1 MEKESGNDEDDDDDD
16 GGDALREMVN
26 DKSERD
32 EESSS
37 LGLSE
42 LEQSVEA
49 LALNGV
55 VDGALLKKL
64 GVPLDYN
71 EQTNLATMIIEN
83 RKLLQENQSRFNPLS
98 GRDGTDN
105 LVTDGID
112 DEMVMDSDGS
122 PDVDRDGDEKMK
134 EQEKPEIGPDQVECE
149 NCGKYVHSMSIQMHK
164 MHCIRKFTQCEI
176 CNECIKIEDKETH
189 FEDVHMEIT
198 CICQQVCIG
207 KVAHRRHSKVEC
219 TLRLRTCTLCGRD
232 NVTANTFE
240 EHVRMCRE
248 EEVTCPEC
256 GVSYLRKD

>member
-1 MEKESGNDEDDDDDD
+1 MEKESGNDEDADDDD

-83 RKLLQENQSRFNPLS
+83 RKLLQENQSRFNPLL

-112 DEMVMDSDGS
+112 DDDDVDGMAMDSD
-122 PDVDRDGDEKMK
+122 
-134 EQEKPEIGPDQVECE
+134 
-149 NCGKYVHSMSIQMHK
+149 
-164 MHCIRKFTQCEI
+164 
-176 CNECIKIEDKETH
+176 
-189 FEDVHMEIT
+189 
-198 CICQQVCIG
+198 
-207 KVAHRRHSKVEC
+207 
-219 TLRLRTCTLCGRD
+219 
-232 NVTANTFE
+232 
-240 EHVRMCRE
+240 
-248 EEVTCPEC
+248 
-256 GVSYLRKD
+256 